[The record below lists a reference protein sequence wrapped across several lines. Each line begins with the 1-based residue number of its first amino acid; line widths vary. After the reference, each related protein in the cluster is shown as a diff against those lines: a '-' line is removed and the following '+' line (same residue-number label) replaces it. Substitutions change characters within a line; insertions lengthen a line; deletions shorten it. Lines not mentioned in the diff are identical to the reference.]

1 MPKLFYFSLRHEI
14 TWTVNLKPM
23 NYSEEV
29 IVWETGLNI
38 EQRCSDFEVILVC
51 PPWDAGI
58 TGLERMFIYAN
69 ARKQVIQNVGSI

>member
-1 MPKLFYFSLRHEI
+1 MPKLFYFSIRHEI

-38 EQRCSDFEVILVC
+38 EQRCSDFEVILVW
-51 PPWDAGI
+51 PPWEVAGNHRP
-58 TGLERMFIYAN
+58 GAN
-69 ARKQVIQNVGSI
+69 VCSYMQMHASK

>member
-1 MPKLFYFSLRHEI
+1 
-14 TWTVNLKPM
+14 M